1 MDKPRSLSVKDY
13 LIRMMAVK
21 LMLPENVLDAVV
33 SHQFS
38 SANTALFTN
47 DSVEISG
54 FGKFFYNHKKAIR
67 KMEKERMKEAYY
79 VNALTDPTL
88 SDTKRQSYTN
98 KLNNTRNQIEQLKP
112 KLNNHEA
119 VRDLRGLEEQSDSP
133 LPFEAD
139 DTGYVGTEDCNLPGV
154 FPSFEI
160 PQDQQA

>member
-38 SANTALFTN
+38 SANTALLTN

-119 VRDLRGLEEQSDSP
+119 VTDLRGLEEQADSP
-133 LPFEAD
+133 LIFEGD
-139 DTGYVGTEDCNLPGV
+139 YKEHVGRENCNLPELSTQ
-154 FPSFEI
+154 FQI